1 MRVLVTGAAGFLG
14 GRLIRALL
22 AGPTG
27 FPPVDRV
34 VAADVT
40 ACPVEDP
47 RVAVRVGTITDPAFV
62 GEIVE
67 PDLDVVYHLAAV
79 LSGQS
84 EAEFDVGLRVNVDAT
99 RSLLDASRVL
109 RRPPRFVFTSTIAV
123 FGGPLPAMVSED
135 AVLRPQSSYGTAKA
149 IGELLVSEYSRR
161 GFVDGVAC
169 RLATVAFRPGK
180 PNSALSSFV
189 SGIIREPLAGVESV
203 CPVPLDTPVWVSSP
217 GTVTTNLVH
226 AGRMSSAAL
235 DCRRVMN
242 LPGLSVT
249 PRQMLDS
256 LERLVGP
263 AARALVRIEPDERV
277 ARVVCSWPGA
287 LDASRALALG
297 FSADGTVDA
306 LLQEFIVEHADG
318 NRARIARS

>member
-1 MRVLVTGAAGFLG
+1 VKVLVTGAAGFLG
-14 GRLIRALL
+14 CRLIRAML
-22 AGPTG
+22 AGHTG
-27 FPPVDRV
+27 VASVDRV

-40 ACPVEDP
+40 ACPIEDP
-47 RVAVRVGTITDPAFV
+47 RVVVCTDTITDPACV
-62 GEIVE
+62 RAIVE

-84 EAEFDVGLRVNVDAT
+84 EAEFDLGQRVNVDAT
-99 RSLLDASRVL
+99 RSLLDASRAL

-123 FGGPLPAMVSED
+123 FGGPLPTPVPED
-135 AVLRPQSSYGTAKA
+135 AVLRPQSSYGAAKA

-169 RLATVAFRPGK
+169 RLATVAVRPGI

-189 SGIIREPLAGVESV
+189 SGIIREPLAGVQSV
-203 CPVPLDTPVWVSSP
+203 CPVPLDTPIWVSSP
-217 GTVTTNLVH
+217 GTVTANLVH

-235 DCRRVMN
+235 NGRRVLN

-256 LERLVGP
+256 LERLAGP
-263 AARALVRIEPDERV
+263 AARALVRIDPDDRI
-277 ARVVCSWPGA
+277 ARVVCTWPGA
-287 LDASRALALG
+287 LDANRALSLG
-297 FSADGTVDA
+297 FSADRNVDA
-306 LLQEFIVEHADG
+306 LVREYIVEHPT
-318 NRARIARS
+318 RRS